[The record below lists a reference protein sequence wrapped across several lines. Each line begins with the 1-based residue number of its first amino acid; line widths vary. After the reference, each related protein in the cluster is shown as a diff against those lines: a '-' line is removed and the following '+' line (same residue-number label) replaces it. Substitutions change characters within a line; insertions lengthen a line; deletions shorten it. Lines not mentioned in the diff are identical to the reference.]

1 MILRKIVS
9 ITAIIC
15 LVFMAGCSREK
26 EAAAAEEIDL
36 SQESKEI
43 EAFGIIKAEETKDVV
58 IDFTS
63 MISDVL
69 VKEGQHVGLHE
80 PLLTLD
86 LSNYH
91 TQVQNSR
98 IELNIAYLEKQ
109 RAVNSLLGLSY
120 EDNESGINKLKNDLD
135 YSRNMLE
142 QAVKEFDAMEK
153 LFNEGAVSEDTYRQ
167 CKINLEKAKNNV
179 ENFEYE
185 LKAAL
190 ETNEREAKQYQANK
204 EAEQN
209 QVDIQTERIKQIEQS
224 MADLENKL
232 KKPYILEDQIVSEFE
247 NAAVYDIKYAVGNIT
262 DAKQKAFSIVNLDSL
277 IVEANI
283 SEEFVKDLKI
293 GESVRIVPVADR
305 AREYEGNVTYISQM
319 AFSSNG
325 ETMVPVKISI
335 VNMDSFL
342 RPNYNVDVYIDVQ

>member
-26 EAAAAEEIDL
+26 EAAAEEVDL

-63 MISDVL
+63 LISDVL

-80 PLLTLD
+80 PVLTLE

-91 TQVQNSR
+91 TQVLNSR

-135 YSRNMLE
+135 YSKNMFE

-153 LFNEGAVSEDTYRQ
+153 LFNEGAVSEDTYSQ
-167 CKINLEKAKNNV
+167 CKINLEKAKNTVENV
-179 ENFEYE
+179 EY
-185 LKAAL
+185 
-190 ETNEREAKQYQANK
+190 
-204 EAEQN
+204 
-209 QVDIQTERIKQIEQS
+209 
-224 MADLENKL
+224 
-232 KKPYILEDQIVSEFE
+232 
-247 NAAVYDIKYAVGNIT
+247 
-262 DAKQKAFSIVNLDSL
+262 
-277 IVEANI
+277 
-283 SEEFVKDLKI
+283 
-293 GESVRIVPVADR
+293 
-305 AREYEGNVTYISQM
+305 
-319 AFSSNG
+319 
-325 ETMVPVKISI
+325 
-335 VNMDSFL
+335 
-342 RPNYNVDVYIDVQ
+342 